1 MESMMFLKQDNKYN
15 GHFQTYFQII
25 KNILETLKNGRG
37 FLSCLVAQGIGK
49 YSIVVGQILAVADS
63 EGHAS
68 PTSMQRI
75 IFAGKID
82 E

>member
-1 MESMMFLKQDNKYN
+1 MFLKQDNNLSWTLSNILSNNK
-15 GHFQTYFQII
+15 
-25 KNILETLKNGRG
+25 KILETLKNGRG

>member
-1 MESMMFLKQDNKYN
+1 M
-15 GHFQTYFQII
+15 
-25 KNILETLKNGRG
+25 
-37 FLSCLVAQGIGK
+37 AQGIGK